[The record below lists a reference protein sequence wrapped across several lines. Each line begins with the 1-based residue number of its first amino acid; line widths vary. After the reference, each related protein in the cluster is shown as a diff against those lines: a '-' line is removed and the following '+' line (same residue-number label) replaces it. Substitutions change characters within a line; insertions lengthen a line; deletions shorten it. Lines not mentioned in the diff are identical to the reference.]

1 MSKLNYIS
9 SSIDDKYIINFYS
22 NTSNNYITTF
32 PSSSVSQSVVTQS
45 VTQSVLNNYSWI
57 NSTSSTLTDWAIISG
72 TADIALLN
80 PNRDGQSTLGYALI
94 GSRMDIRG
102 NEIFTNVHRESSS
115 AKHNGI
121 AIFKTGST
129 GWALN
134 GYINIPT
141 SSGGVSTTALG
152 IGRDF
157 SLYENHIAAPAYVSS
172 GADSRLH
179 IFKSS
184 SSGWNL
190 EQTLTTASYN
200 DGAAVDVDVGY
211 NTFLSVKIHGNR
223 LVTSGFTRA
232 TGGSSQYERYLGI
245 FKSGSSGWEFEDSV
259 LIRDNGT
266 SGGAA
271 NTGGSVGISSVAMDF
286 DGTRII
292 VGSLEGIGAEYYHND
307 AGTIYI
313 INSSSA
319 DGWALERKLNL
330 QDAGITSDV
339 TSDFGSTYGA
349 SEYRTFRFFG
359 YMGCSISG
367 SYIAASAEGK
377 EINIGSSNYA
387 RQKSA
392 VFVFKSSS
400 SGWNLDKRLNDPITE
415 FVATGAQNDTT
426 YSQFGLGLKIRKNS
440 IFTYSPY
447 WVSNT
452 SVNQTYGE
460 GRAYIYLSSS
470 SDWTLSQT
478 INNPFSG
485 SSIYG
490 GSSSGKN
497 HKFGG
502 NSQQSLTAGEVGYG
516 VNFGLSG
523 SLLALGAPNFTRNAA
538 EDIIDGAIVVLSG
551 SANFV
556 DQVVDEYI
564 TESVTSTTLV
574 TRSGGAVPFRFSSKG
589 AFNIRGQSP
598 TGYYKTF
605 VGDQKN

>member
-22 NTSNNYITTF
+22 NASNNYITTF
-32 PSSSVSQSVVTQS
+32 PSSTITQNVITQS
-45 VTQSVLNNYSWI
+45 VTQSVLYNYSWI
-57 NSTSSTLTDWAIISG
+57 NSTASSLSDWAIISG

-80 PNRDGQSTLGYALI
+80 PNREGQTTLGNAKI
-94 GSRMDIRG
+94 GSRMEIRG
-102 NEIFTNVHRESSS
+102 DEIFTNVHREASS

-129 GWALN
+129 GWTLN

-141 SSGGVSTTALG
+141 SSEGITTTPLG

-157 SLYENHIAAPAYVSS
+157 SLYGDHIAAPAYVSS
-172 GADSRLH
+172 GNDSRLH

-200 DGAAVDVDVGY
+200 AGATVDVDVGY
-211 NTFLSVKIHGNR
+211 TTFLSVKMHGNR

-232 TGGSSQYERYLGI
+232 TGGSNQYERYVGI
-245 FKSGSSGWEFEDSV
+245 FKSGSSGWQFEDSV

-271 NTGGSVGISSVAMDF
+271 NTGGSVAISSLALDF
-286 DGTRII
+286 DGTRIL
-292 VGSLEGIGAEYYHND
+292 VGSLEGVGSQYYHND
-307 AGTIYI
+307 AGHIYI
-313 INSSSA
+313 INSSSEN
-319 DGWALERKLNL
+319 GWSLERKLNL
-330 QDAGITSDV
+330 QDAGITNDV

-349 SEYRTFRFFG
+349 SEYRTFRYFG

-377 EINIGSSNYA
+377 EMNIASSNYA
-387 RQKSA
+387 RQRSA
-392 VFVFKSSS
+392 IFVFKSSS
-400 SGWNLDKRLNDPITE
+400 SGWNLEKRLNDPTTE
-415 FVATGAQNDTT
+415 FVATGGQNDTT
-426 YSQFGLGLKIRKNS
+426 YSQFGLGVKIRKNS

-452 SVNQTYGE
+452 SVNQSYGE

-470 SDWTLSQT
+470 SDWALSQT
-478 INNPFSG
+478 IDNPFSG

-502 NSQQSLTAGEVGYG
+502 NAQHSLTAGEVGYG

-523 SLLALGAPNFTRNAA
+523 GLLALGAPNFTRNAD
-538 EDIIDGAIVVLSG
+538 EDIIDGAVVVLSG
-551 SANFV
+551 SSNFV
-556 DQVVDEYI
+556 NQVVEEYV

-574 TRSGGAVPFRFSSKG
+574 TRSGGAVPFRFGSKG

-598 TGYYKTF
+598 TNHYKTF

>member
-1 MSKLNYIS
+1 MSVKNYFNRIVGDNYTVNFYSDSKTDYVTTAPS
-9 SSIDDKYIINFYS
+9 SSITQNVI
-22 NTSNNYITTF
+22 
-32 PSSSVSQSVVTQS
+32 TQS

-57 NSTSSTLTDWAIISG
+57 NSTASSLSEWAILSG

-80 PNRDGQSTLGYALI
+80 PNREGTSNLAYARI
-94 GSRMDIRG
+94 GTRMDIRG
-102 NEIFTNVHRESSS
+102 DEIFTNVYRESGT

-141 SSGGVSTTALG
+141 SSGGVTTTASG

-157 SLYENHIAAPAYVSS
+157 SLYGNHLAAPAYVSS
-172 GADSRLH
+172 GNDSRLH

-184 SSGWNL
+184 SSGWDL

-200 DGAAVDVDVGY
+200 AGASVDVDTGH
-211 NTFLSVKIHGNR
+211 NTFLSVKLHGDR
-223 LVTSGFTRA
+223 LVTTGFTYIY
-232 TGGSSQYERYLGI
+232 GSPQYKRYIGI

-259 LIRDNGT
+259 FIRDSGT
-266 SGGAA
+266 DGGSA
-271 NTGGSVGISSVAMDF
+271 NTGGSVAISSVALDF
-286 DGTRII
+286 DGSRIV
-292 VGSLEGIGAEYYHND
+292 VGSLEGVGGQYWHND
-307 AGTIYI
+307 AGHIYI

-319 DGWALERKLNL
+319 NGWALETKLNL
-330 QDAGITSDV
+330 QTAGITDDV

-349 SEYRTFRFFG
+349 SEYRTFRYFG

-377 EINIGSSNYA
+377 EMNISSGNYA
-387 RQKSA
+387 RQRSA

-400 SGWNLDKRLNDPITE
+400 SGWNLEKRLNDPTAE

-426 YSQFGLGLKIRKNS
+426 YTQFGLGLKIRKNS

-452 SVNQTYGE
+452 STNQTYGE

-470 SDWTLSQT
+470 SDWSLSQT
-478 INNPFSG
+478 IDNPFSG

-502 NSQQSLTAGEVGYG
+502 NPESSLTSGEVGYG

-538 EDIIDGAIVVLSG
+538 EDTIDGAVIVLSV
-551 SANFV
+551 SSNFV
-556 DQVVDEYI
+556 DQVVEEYV
-564 TESVTSTTLV
+564 TESVTNTVFV
-574 TRSGGAVPFRFSSKG
+574 TQSGGPVPFRFSSKG
-589 AFNIRGQSP
+589 IFNIRGQTS
-598 TGYYKTF
+598 TGHYKTF

>member
-1 MSKLNYIS
+1 MSKSDYSDRIINN
-9 SSIDDKYIINFYS
+9 KYTINFYS
-22 NTSNNYITTF
+22 DSKTNYITSF
-32 PSSSVSQSVVTQS
+32 PSSSVSQSVITQS

-57 NSTSSTLTDWAIISG
+57 NSTASSLSDWVIISG

-80 PNRDGQSTLGYALI
+80 PNREGQSTLGYAKI
-94 GSRMDIRG
+94 GSRMEIRG
-102 NEIFTNVHRESSS
+102 DEIFTNVHRESSS

-129 GWALN
+129 GWTLN

-141 SSGGVSTTALG
+141 SSEGVTTTPLG

-157 SLYENHIAAPAYVSS
+157 SLYGDHIAAPAYVSS
-172 GADSRLH
+172 GNDSRLH

-184 SSGWNL
+184 SAGWAL

-200 DGAAVDVDVGY
+200 DGASIDVDGGS
-211 NTFLSVKIHGNR
+211 NTFLSVKLHGNR
-223 LVTSGFTRA
+223 LVASGFTRA
-232 TGGSSQYERYLGI
+232 TGGSNQHERYLGI

-259 LIRDNGT
+259 FIRDNGT
-266 SGGAA
+266 DGGSA
-271 NTGGSVGISSVAMDF
+271 NTGGSVAISSVALDF
-286 DGTRII
+286 DGSRIV
-292 VGSLEGIGAEYYHND
+292 VGSLEGVGGEYYHND
-307 AGTIYI
+307 TGTIYI

-319 DGWALERKLNL
+319 NGWALERKLNL

-339 TSDFGSTYGA
+339 TSDFGSTFGA

-377 EINIGSSNYA
+377 EINIASSNYA
-387 RQKSA
+387 RQRSA

-400 SGWNLDKRLNDPITE
+400 SGWNLEKRLNDPTTD

-426 YSQFGLGLKIRKNS
+426 YSQFGLGIKIRKNS

-452 SVNQTYGE
+452 SVNQSYGE

-470 SDWTLSQT
+470 SDWTLSQA
-478 INNPFSG
+478 IDNPFSG
-485 SSIYG
+485 SSIYS
-490 GSSSGKN
+490 GSSSGYN

-502 NSQQSLTAGEVGYG
+502 NPQHSLTAGEVGYG
-516 VNFGLSG
+516 VGFGLSG

-538 EDIIDGAIVVLSG
+538 EDTIDGAIVVLSG
-551 SANFV
+551 SSNFV
-556 DQVVDEYI
+556 NQVVDEYI
-564 TESVTSTTLV
+564 TESVTSSVIV
-574 TRSGGAVPFRFSSKG
+574 TGSGGPVPFRFGTKG
-589 AFNIRGQSP
+589 VFNIRGQSESN
-598 TGYYKTF
+598 YYKTF
-605 VGDQKN
+605 VGDEKS

>member
-1 MSKLNYIS
+1 MSRSSYIS
-9 SSIDDKYIINFYS
+9 SSINDKYIINFYS
-22 NTSNNYITTF
+22 NVSSNYITTF

-45 VTQSVLNNYSWI
+45 VTQSVLNNYSWV
-57 NSTSSTLTDWAIISG
+57 NSTASSLANWNIISG

-80 PNRDGQSTLGYALI
+80 PNREGTSNLGYAKI
-94 GSRMDIRG
+94 GTRMEIRG
-102 NEIFTNVHRESSS
+102 NEIFTNVYRESSS

-121 AIFKTGST
+121 AIFKTGSA
-129 GWALN
+129 GWTLN

-141 SSGGVSTTALG
+141 SSAGITTTPLG

-157 SLYENHIAAPAYVSS
+157 SLYGDRLAAPAYVSS
-172 GADSRLH
+172 GNDSRLY

-184 SSGWNL
+184 SSGWDL

-200 DGAAVDVDVGY
+200 AGATVDVDVGST
-211 NTFLSVKIHGNR
+211 TFLSVKMHENK
-223 LVTSGFTRA
+223 LVASGFTRA
-232 TGGSSQYERYLGI
+232 SGVSPQYKRYIGI

-259 LIRDNGT
+259 FIRDNG
-266 SGGAA
+266 SDGGAS
-271 NTGGSVGISSVAMDF
+271 NTGGSVAISSVALDF
-286 DGTRII
+286 DGSRII
-292 VGSLEGIGAEYYHND
+292 VGSLEGVGGEYYHND
-307 AGTIYI
+307 TGTVYI

-330 QDAGITSDV
+330 QDAGITSNV

-349 SEYRTFRFFG
+349 SEYRTFRYFG

-367 SYIAASAEGK
+367 SYFAASAEGK
-377 EINIGSSNYA
+377 EVNTASSNYR

-400 SGWNLDKRLNDPITE
+400 SGWNLEKRLNDPTSD
-415 FVATGAQNDTT
+415 FVATGAANDTT
-426 YSQFGLGLKIRKNS
+426 YTQFGLGVKIEKNS

-452 SVNQTYGE
+452 ATAGSYGE

-470 SDWTLSQT
+470 SDWSLSQT
-478 INNPFSG
+478 IDNPFSG

-490 GSSSGKN
+490 GNSSGKN
-497 HKFGG
+497 HKLGG
-502 NSQQSLTAGEVGYG
+502 NAESSLTAGEVGYG
-516 VNFGLSG
+516 VSFGLSG
-523 SLLALGAPNFTRNAA
+523 SMLALGAPNFTRNAA
-538 EDIIDGAIVVLSG
+538 EDTIDGAIVVLSG
-551 SANFV
+551 SSNFV
-556 DQVVDEYI
+556 DQVVEEYV
-564 TESVTSTTLV
+564 TESVTNTILV
-574 TRSGGAVPFRFSSKG
+574 TRSGGSVPFRFGSKG

-598 TGYYKTF
+598 TSYYKTF